1 MCFNLQ
7 YAVNVFQS
15 LFVCLVSHVLC
26 QVEIRLYLF
35 SQNESGSDTF
45 IFSAYQYL
53 YLIKHIGQINQNNIN
68 QFNWHSK

>member
-15 LFVCLVSHVLC
+15 LCVCLVSHVLC
-26 QVEIRLYLF
+26 QVEIRLYHF
-35 SQNESGSDTF
+35 FQNESGSDTF

-53 YLIKHIGQINQNNIN
+53 YLIKKKTYWADQPE
-68 QFNWHSK
+68 